1 MAQSGSPWQ
10 LEKVLAYSESVLN
23 GNIYIL
29 EMNEKLI
36 RIRLERFMEDDEIYY
51 LTLQKGLIVKTES
64 YTESEKK

>member
-1 MAQSGSPWQ
+1 MTPWQ
-10 LEKVLAYSESVLN
+10 LEKVLAYLESVLN

-64 YTESEKK
+64 YTESEIS